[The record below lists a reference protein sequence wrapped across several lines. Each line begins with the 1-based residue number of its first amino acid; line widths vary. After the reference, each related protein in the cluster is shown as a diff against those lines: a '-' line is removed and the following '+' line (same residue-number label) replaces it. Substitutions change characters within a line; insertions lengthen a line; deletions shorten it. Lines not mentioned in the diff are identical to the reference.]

1 MVIVIANLLK
11 IMLRED
17 MMLINRYVMFMNFRQ
32 KVLMIQ
38 SPFTKK
44 KLINLTRKQR
54 LLKMKRRQNRFP
66 MIHRAPLLWGYYI
79 IDRTEKIIPNND
91 KNYSSSTSFTKSSG
105 KIIFVSPA
113 W

>member
-79 IDRTEKIIPNND
+79 IDRTEKIIPNSD
-91 KNYSSSTSFTKSSG
+91 FATSTLS
-105 KIIFVSPA
+105 
-113 W
+113 